1 MRCAGIGTR
10 VAPGM
15 SHPAV
20 LPAHAACDVAAPS
33 MDVSIK
39 KAPILIAAVLLPSYA
54 LARAPVPSGRAV
66 RTSPTR
72 ARITWQL
79 RCSPWETT
87 SSIAI
92 VATGILR
99 FLVIVFTLRCGN
111 SFWSNSW

>member
-15 SHPAV
+15 SYPAV

-54 LARAPVPSGRAV
+54 LGRAV
-66 RTSPTR
+66 RPENGEVTVIIRVSGKATAAGDSRLVPPRWGSLR
-72 ARITWQL
+72 AL
-79 RCSPWETT
+79 
-87 SSIAI
+87 
-92 VATGILR
+92 
-99 FLVIVFTLRCGN
+99 
-111 SFWSNSW
+111 